1 MPLRRAAV
9 LVACLLLSACDSR
22 INQDNYAKLSSGMSR
37 AEVEAL
43 LGKPEQCSGA
53 LGLSSCTWGDE
64 TRFIS
69 VQYVG
74 DQVLLFSAQ
83 GLR

>member
-1 MPLRRAAV
+1 MPLRVATV
-9 LVACLLLSACDSR
+9 LVACLLLSACTDKV
-22 INQDNYAKLSSGMSR
+22 NQDNYAKLAPGMSR

-53 LGLSSCTWGDE
+53 LGFSSCNWGDE
-64 TRFIS
+64 ARFIS
-69 VQYVG
+69 VQYAG
-74 DQVLLFSAQ
+74 DKVLLFSAQ